1 MTVAA
6 QNILAAFDALDPK
19 EQQQVAVE
27 ILRRS
32 AATDTEELTGD
43 VFDELAAEVFRQYDV
58 EESSGAE
65 C

>member
-1 MTVAA
+1 MTVDAH
-6 QNILAAFDALDPK
+6 NVLAAFDALDP
-19 EQQQVAVE
+19 EDQQQVATE

-32 AATDTEELTGD
+32 VPADDLTED
-43 VFDELAAEVFRQYDV
+43 AFVELAAEVFRSYDV